1 MFENPFC
8 KSPNKIVFCDVW
20 RSKDEPAEMNSRF
33 RCNETMNRLKY
44 DAKTGYRPHQAHD
57 PWFGIEQEYC
67 VIDDAD
73 KPWEFQ
79 IGPCEGVTIGDHL
92 YVARYIL
99 YRLAELYGFRG
110 KVFPLPVQRVQNCMA
125 CG

>member
-1 MFENPFC
+1 MTT
-8 KSPNKIVFCDVW
+8 KSIHDIVCCCFIAMTINSILQRLIIFYKQDIL
-20 RSKDEPAEMNSRF
+20 SIAEMNSRF

-73 KPWEFQ
+73 KPVSYNPHNYDYKTLRKIFIDIFQ
-79 IGPCEGVTIGDHL
+79 
-92 YVARYIL
+92 
-99 YRLAELYGFRG
+99 
-110 KVFPLPVQRVQNCMA
+110 
-125 CG
+125 

>member
-1 MFENPFC
+1 
-8 KSPNKIVFCDVW
+8 
-20 RSKDEPAEMNSRF
+20 MNSRF

-73 KPWEFQ
+73 KPVSYNPHNYDYKTLRKIFIDIFQ
-79 IGPCEGVTIGDHL
+79 QFMNTK
-92 YVARYIL
+92 YVCRAS
-99 YRLAELYGFRG
+99 F
-110 KVFPLPVQRVQNCMA
+110 V
-125 CG
+125 

>member
-1 MFENPFC
+1 
-8 KSPNKIVFCDVW
+8 
-20 RSKDEPAEMNSRF
+20 MNSRF

-73 KPWEFQ
+73 KPVSYNPHNYDYKTLRKIFIDIFQ
-79 IGPCEGVTIGDHL
+79 QFMNTKYFAELHL
-92 YVARYIL
+92 YNTPFLFYFFTRNVRDI
-99 YRLAELYGFRG
+99 YRS
-110 KVFPLPVQRVQNCMA
+110 
-125 CG
+125 